1 MKDKKSAVR
10 AGDSC
15 AGSGDGNAADI
26 GGELVIQRDQRGKLQ
41 AERRAGHR
49 WSAKA
54 EAVFLGQLEAT
65 CNVMASAAAA
75 GFSTT
80 AVYQRRRTYAAFG
93 AAWAAALDTGYAR
106 LEMALVCAATNVLAP
121 VPAPDGKG
129 CAGAAADGTAGSAA
143 PFGGMTARE
152 ALQVL
157 RLHRYGAR
165 GGSPQ
170 RFDWRAKPVDPE
182 ATRAEI
188 LLKLDII
195 EGHDGKAR
203 GGGKAGGGKTCGEK
217 ARGAR

>member
-1 MKDKKSAVR
+1 MSERKRNARPRVEDKR
-10 AGDSC
+10 ARGDD
-15 AGSGDGNAADI
+15 GDAPDSK
-26 GGELVIQRDQRGKLQ
+26 EQVVVRDQRGKLQ
-41 AERRAGHR
+41 VERRAGHR

-54 EAVFLGQLEAT
+54 EGVFLGELEAT

-80 AVYQRRRTYAAFG
+80 AVYQRRRSYDAFRG
-93 AAWAAALDTGYAR
+93 AWEAALDTGYAR
-106 LEMALVCAATNVLAP
+106 LEMALVCAATNLLEA
-121 VPAPDGKG
+121 VPTLD
-129 CAGAAADGTAGSAA
+129 AGGEGETTGAA

-188 LLKLDII
+188 LRKLDIV
-195 EGHDGKAR
+195 EGHDAKPSKGKAR
-203 GGGKAGGGKTCGEK
+203 
-217 ARGAR
+217 ARR